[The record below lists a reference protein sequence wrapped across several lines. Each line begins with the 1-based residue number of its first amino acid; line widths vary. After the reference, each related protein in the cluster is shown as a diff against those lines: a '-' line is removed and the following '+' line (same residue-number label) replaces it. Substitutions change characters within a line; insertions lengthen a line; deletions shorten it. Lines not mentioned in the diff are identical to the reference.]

1 VEIRC
6 HRDQRANHD
15 SNEKFARSH
24 LLPRAPAL
32 LRESFSQFDEDASV
46 ARILDFSK
54 GNDEPQP
61 FDDIEI
67 DLIVPKKL

>member
-1 VEIRC
+1 MPS
-6 HRDQRANHD
+6 DQRGNHD
-15 SNEKFARSH
+15 SNETFTRSN